1 MEEEPSRR
9 RRATVPDKG
18 ATAAATSDSFHL
30 PAPKVKHDMIKSSR
44 VTAASSSKGKAKS
57 SVSSADGAS
66 TLGRQ
71 LPCLYKDDSRIVWA
85 RMSGFPSWP
94 ARYCSKI
101 EQEAILSMRPSRGP
115 QQTGSCHP
123 IAVLFLGRKCTKA
136 WIWDASIHRFIPETL
151 EGLFQLRRFRQ
162 DRDYRA
168 AVVEAL
174 RISIHAGY
182 RYQQDG
188 ASLHKS
194 TDGSTNGSYSNGA
207 NGAVDTVADD
217 PLPASPPLPSPFDL
231 ELMRTCEPGLLPLEL
246 PAGQCC
252 VECGGTALSGS
263 LMQCYSCQ
271 LQLRH
276 WHCFALAD
284 SGAWMCD
291 ECCKSRGLSAG
302 SVIPF
307 DDDDAVVDAND
318 APGGQD
324 GVGPVRRK
332 QHDTRLHGSSTGSH
346 KRHADDS
353 LIDSG
358 PTGGGKTGADVHKSA
373 KRKPTKNDRPPDM
386 MMMQQPNRSHK
397 SNSYSYSSSD
407 GKVFTEYTVTDATA
421 ADNARTDEPTPA
433 AAPDESCFV
442 CGQDGRLLLCDFPLC
457 TRAFHQICLLKV
469 FPDPLDDLMMDYG
482 ASRFDEGSSPR
493 ADKKHSLAEIWFCP
507 SHTCVGCHALDSTAI
522 KGVSLS
528 MKDLPLSLLAQF
540 GSGRSELGIPG
551 LPTRSSDSS
560 SNGDRGAAYTKKP
573 TRRSSAL
580 SKPQEVEG
588 VTGSSSSRIGHIALK
603 PLRACI
609 SCPFSVCM
617 DCEECLLGMCT
628 PKALPDS
635 VPSRTHKRGPPVDKL
650 FVAKSSSDCSGSIRL
665 ECLNCNSRDP
675 TLKLAR
681 LLEKAW
687 YRLSSSRLAMPFL
700 RPLLPITSSP
710 TIATLESQQ
719 AESSESTPDDED
731 PVTEVIGGSAASRR
745 GRGRDRPIG
754 AVDMPSELGNSTFE
768 HSDDHSDP
776 AAFDF
781 LSLLERIHRLAYRSA
796 GDFYSDLNTL
806 RRQVQEKIDR
816 LHSPIGIDGGEGEAV
831 DQREPSSHSVL
842 LALDTAVDACH
853 EFLAGKSLW
862 IESLE
867 QSIRDRSEGESRSH
881 DVSEGMLLAP
891 ADAASLMK
899 RLWRVECE
907 HVVPKKVL
915 SRCLLGGRSRCCD
928 VQLSM
933 EMGPGS
939 SQQFSVP
946 HRSLAGWQRFVEMGA
961 MPASSVRC
969 SSSSSFDGQ
978 FDPYTLQ
985 SQIASNRLQHGRE
998 ASQKAAVRQVLE
1010 GVYST
1015 EDLEAASLLSGQNY

>member
-1 MEEEPSRR
+1 
-9 RRATVPDKG
+9 
-18 ATAAATSDSFHL
+18 
-30 PAPKVKHDMIKSSR
+30 
-44 VTAASSSKGKAKS
+44 
-57 SVSSADGAS
+57 
-66 TLGRQ
+66 
-71 LPCLYKDDSRIVWA
+71 
-85 RMSGFPSWP
+85 
-94 ARYCSKI
+94 
-101 EQEAILSMRPSRGP
+101 MRPSRGP

-136 WIWDASIHRFIPETL
+136 WIWDAFIHRFIPETL

-194 TDGSTNGSYSNGA
+194 TVGGTNGSYSNGA
-207 NGAVDTVADD
+207 NGGVDTVADD
-217 PLPASPPLPSPFDL
+217 PPPLPPPFDL
-231 ELMRTCEPGLLPLEL
+231 ELMRTCEPELLPLEL
-246 PAGQCC
+246 PADQCC

-307 DDDDAVVDAND
+307 DDDEAVVDAND

-324 GVGPVRRK
+324 GAGPVRRK

-346 KRHADDS
+346 KRNADDS

-358 PTGGGKTGADVHKSA
+358 PTGSGKTGADIHKSA
-373 KRKPTKNDRPPDM
+373 KRKPTKSDRPPDA
-386 MMMQQPNRSHK
+386 MMMQQLSRSHK
-397 SNSYSYSSSD
+397 SSSYSYSSSD

-421 ADNARTDEPTPA
+421 ADSARTDEPNPA

-457 TRAFHQICLLKV
+457 TRTFHQICLLKV
-469 FPDPLDDLMMDYG
+469 FPDPLDDLMIDCG
-482 ASRFDEGSSPR
+482 VSRFDEGSSPR
-493 ADKKHSLAEIWFCP
+493 ADKQHSLAEIWFCP
-507 SHTCVGCHALDSTAI
+507 SHTCVGCHALDSTAT

-528 MKDLPLSLLAQF
+528 MKDLPLSLLAQS
-540 GSGRSELGIPG
+540 GSGRSEFCSPG
-551 LPTRSSDSS
+551 LPTRSNESYT
-560 SNGDRGAAYTKKP
+560 SNGDRGAAYTKKS

-580 SKPQEVEG
+580 SKPQGVEG
-588 VTGSSSSRIGHIALK
+588 VRGSSSSRIGHIALK

-617 DCEECLLGMCT
+617 DCEEDLLGMCT
-628 PKALPDS
+628 PKTAPDS
-635 VPSRTHKRGPPVDKL
+635 VPSRSHKRGQPVDKL
-650 FVAKSSSDCSGSIRL
+650 FVAKSSSDCSGNIRL
-665 ECLNCNSRDP
+665 ECLNCSSRDP

-687 YRLSSSRLAMPFL
+687 YRLTSSRLAVPFL

-710 TIATLESQQ
+710 TIATMGSQQ
-719 AESSESTPDDED
+719 GERSESVPDDED
-731 PVTEVIGGSAASRR
+731 PVTKVIGGSVASRR
-745 GRGRDRPIG
+745 GRGRPIG
-754 AVDMPSELGNSTFE
+754 AMDMPSELGDSSFE

-796 GDFYSDLNTL
+796 GDFYSDLNAL

-816 LHSPIGIDGGEGEAV
+816 LRRSSCSPIGIDSGESEAA

-867 QSIRDRSEGESRSH
+867 QTIRDRSEGESRRH
-881 DVSEGMLLAP
+881 DVSEGMLIAP
-891 ADAASLMK
+891 TDASSLMK

-907 HVVPKKVL
+907 HVVPKEVL
-915 SRCLLGGRSRCCD
+915 SRCLLGARSRCCD
-928 VQLSM
+928 AQLPV

-969 SSSSSFDGQ
+969 SSSFDGQ

-985 SQIASNRLQHGRE
+985 SQIACNRLQHGRD
-998 ASQKAAVRQVLE
+998 ASQKAAVRQMLEGE

-1015 EDLEAASLLSGQNY
+1015 EDLEAASLLSGQN